1 MRIAVV
7 GCGSIGKRHLSN
19 LKALGVDQLA
29 AIDTREDRLEEV
41 RDRIGSDIA
50 CFTRIDEALAPG
62 CDGVIVGIPT
72 AHHVDAAMAALSAGA
87 HVLIEK
93 PISNRMEAART
104 LIQAAESK
112 NLTITVG
119 YTYRFWPALKDVK
132 AQLDKGVI
140 GRVYSASIIF
150 SEYLPD
156 WHPWEDYRSW
166 FMAHKDQGGGAVLDE
181 SHAIDIMR
189 WLFGEATSVYGI
201 NGTISELEID
211 SDDLAEMVVRFDSR
225 VIGSIHMDI
234 YGRHHRKE
242 LAIQGELGNIYW
254 DFYSNIVKVYHADS
268 ETWTQTQ
275 FEDDR
280 NDMFKAEVAHWL
292 KSIAVGLPPLVDG
305 RDAINTLAIALAAQ
319 ASSESGKAIVPD
331 TAENAQ

>member
-19 LKALGVDQLA
+19 LKTLGVDQLA

-41 RDRIGSDIA
+41 RDRIGPEIA
-50 CFTRIDEALAPG
+50 CFTRIDEALAAG

-93 PISNRMEAART
+93 PISNRMEAARA

-132 AQLDKGVI
+132 AHLDKGVI

-234 YGRHHRKE
+234 YGRHRQ
-242 LAIQGELGNIYW
+242 IQ
-254 DFYSNIVKVYHADS
+254 
-268 ETWTQTQ
+268 
-275 FEDDR
+275 
-280 NDMFKAEVAHWL
+280 
-292 KSIAVGLPPLVDG
+292 
-305 RDAINTLAIALAAQ
+305 
-319 ASSESGKAIVPD
+319 
-331 TAENAQ
+331 